1 MADVLHECD
10 EKAMLALWHRCA
22 YAEWHVGA
30 SYLWV
35 SHQQAIAHEAER
47 ALKWWTDEATAAR
60 AAETASRL
68 ALAEAEKRLEEQLRL
83 QPAAQDKEA
92 AACSADQLANLE
104 VREAREEAA
113 RTAVQHAKEAA
124 DLELRA
130 TKEEAARALCSA
142 KEEAA
147 RALCSAK
154 EAAARELRAAKEAAG
169 LEIRAVKEAAALKLR
184 AAKEAAEAVA
194 SELQGVREQL
204 RQARDTPL
212 REQLR
217 AAAAE
222 ADRLRRDLRAARKC
236 DTRAD
241 EKREAELLKRCATD
255 ASAET
260 ARLEAD
266 RAILEAEQAKTH
278 AREVTIAALEDN
290 RKAQRLV
297 GWMRDM
303 YQSGL
308 AHSAPRVRAY
318 MDDVERDTGMVA
330 EAIRKLEAD
339 DPASALAILRCL
351 RAASNEFDPAQ
362 RVEDRSALTLLPNLY
377 DLFVQDDGPLKQCT
391 SRALEVLIS
400 LDRARNATAELP
412 QTPALDALLNQAK
425 AASSVL
431 CSFMHACRQAR
442 VAVETSI
449 ARANLPIGSDS
460 GDQKLAH
467 MCRCFVRA
475 YAAMYGSILDAR
487 PLLAVG
493 QPDYEAEVNSRYS
506 AMLRGLAYDLR
517 LPPGLIDSSDSSDSD
532 DTEVAE
538 ELPAATA
545 ASRTV
550 RRAKRVRKN
559 GKGKK

>member
-92 AACSADQLANLE
+92 AACLADQLANLE
-104 VREAREEAA
+104 VREAR
-113 RTAVQHAKEAA
+113 
-124 DLELRA
+124 
-130 TKEEAARALCSA
+130 
-142 KEEAA
+142 EEAA

-184 AAKEAAEAVA
+184 AAKEAAEAAA

>member
-1 MADVLHECD
+1 MVDARDDPACD
-10 EKAMLALWHRCA
+10 EHATLALWHRCA

-30 SYLWV
+30 CYLWV

-47 ALKWWTDEATAAR
+47 ALKWWKDEATAAR
-60 AAETASRL
+60 AAEAASRL
-68 ALAEAEKRLEEQLRL
+68 ELKRLEEQMRL
-83 QPAAQDKEA
+83 QPEK
-92 AACSADQLANLE
+92 
-104 VREAREEAA
+104 EEAA
-113 RTAVQHAKEAA
+113 SAAVQLAKETAELDLRAAKEEAELKLRAAKEEA

-130 TKEEAARALCSA
+130 A

-147 RALCSAK
+147 WELRSAR
-154 EAAARELRAAKEAAG
+154 EAAARELRAAKEAAA
-169 LEIRAVKEAAALKLR
+169 LEIRAVKEAAALELR
-184 AAKEAAEAVA
+184 AAKEASESAA

-204 RQARDTPL
+204 RQARDAPL
-212 REQLR
+212 RGQLR

-255 ASAET
+255 ARAET

-266 RAILEAEQAKTH
+266 RAIQEAEQAKTH
-278 AREVTIAALEDN
+278 ARAVTLAALEDN
-290 RKAQRLV
+290 RKAQRMV

-339 DPASALAILRCL
+339 DRASALAILCCL
-351 RAASNEFDPAQ
+351 RAASIEFDPAQ

-377 DLFVQDDGPLKQCT
+377 DLFVRDDGPLKQCT

-400 LDRARNATAELP
+400 LDRARAAAAAEIA
-412 QTPALDALLNQAK
+412 QTPALDALLEQAK
-425 AASSVL
+425 DASSVM
-431 CSFMHACRQAR
+431 CSFMHVYKQAH
-442 VAVETSI
+442 VGVETSI

-538 ELPAATA
+538 ELPAAIA
-545 ASRTV
+545 ASRTA